1 MLNCKIDRL
10 DDFGRGITKVNGKV
24 CFVSNALDEEVVEV
38 IIDNEKS
45 KYMEGHS
52 TKIIEENSNRVN
64 PVCPYYLE
72 CGGCSLMHASY
83 DYQLGFKKNKVINAL
98 NRYSGINGVVKG
110 VIPTKQFNYRNK
122 VTLKVVNGKIGY
134 YKRNSHEIVS
144 IDNCL
149 LCSDKIN
156 EVIKDL
162 SEIELKNI
170 DEVMIRSNYKN
181 EVLLVLK
188 GRNITIPN
196 IEKYQ
201 NVVLINNNK
210 EKVIKGNNYLID
222 KINNMLFRVSYDSFF
237 QVNSVGVEKLYE
249 KVKEYAKG
257 KNVLDL
263 YCGTGT
269 IGLSIASKCSN
280 IFGVEIVKNA
290 ILDANYN
297 KELNRISNADFLCND
312 VARVKEKFKDID
324 LVIIDPPRS
333 GLSKDAIKNIM
344 DINSSTIIYVSCDV
358 LTLSRDLN
366 ILKEK
371 YNIKSVDVVDMF
383 PNTYHCES
391 ITVLERR

>member
-10 DDFGRGITKVNGKV
+10 DDFGRGITKVNDKV

-249 KVKEYAKG
+249 KVKEYVKG